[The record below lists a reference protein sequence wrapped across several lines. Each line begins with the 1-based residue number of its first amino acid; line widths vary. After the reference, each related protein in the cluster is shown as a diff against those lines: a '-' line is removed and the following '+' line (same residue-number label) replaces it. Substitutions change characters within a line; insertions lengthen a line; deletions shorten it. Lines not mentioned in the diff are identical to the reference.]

1 MQLYILDKNY
11 EQVALIDQA
20 DSILWHKKYN
30 DAGECE
36 IYLPC
41 DNEALSVLQTGYYVY
56 RYDDDMFCQI
66 KKIEIETDVEKGNY
80 IIATAPDISTRLS
93 GRIVRWQIV
102 FSGTVAE
109 FINKVLTDNVVNP
122 AQTQRKI
129 DNFEIDTS
137 NFSEFTE
144 TIEVS
149 TFTEDL
155 LSLIT
160 STCKAY
166 NLGFRVSFNINTQK
180 LVFRLF
186 RGGNKATTTSD
197 QYIEFSPTYANIL
210 STEYKLDESKYKNMV
225 YVGYKAKDSDTI
237 HLLSMFNGSEEP
249 QGENR
254 KEIYIDGTG
263 TSRDITYNELKI
275 MFPSLQRNPATQGS
289 ETAGYY
295 YITTNGTQEQV
306 ATFEITTTDNVKEEK
321 ITVTDYTYLL
331 LIRSLG
337 NAALTEHIVT
347 QEFSGEVDTIDT
359 YEYKKDYDLGDIV
372 KVVNE
377 YGISA
382 NAQITEIMESDDVED
397 GKVIEPKFEFKG
409 GI

>member
-1 MQLYILDKNY
+1 MQLYIFDKNY
-11 EQVALIDQA
+11 EQVALIDEA
-20 DSILWHKKYN
+20 DSILWNKKYN

-41 DNEALSVLQTGYYVY
+41 DNEALSILQTGYYVY

-66 KKIEIETDVEKGNY
+66 NKIEIETDVEKGNY
-80 IIATAPDISTRLS
+80 IIATATDISTRLS

-109 FINKVLTDNVVNP
+109 FINKVLTDNVINP
-122 AQTQRKI
+122 EQIQRKI
-129 DNFEIDTS
+129 ENFEIDTS

-160 STCKAY
+160 TTCKAY
-166 NLGFRVSFNINTQK
+166 NIGFRVSFDINTQK
-180 LVFRLF
+180 LVFRLYK
-186 RGGNKATTTSD
+186 GKNKATTTSD
-197 QYIEFSPTYANIL
+197 QYIEFSPTFANIL

-225 YVGYKAKDSDTI
+225 YVGYKEKDSDTV
-237 HLLSMFNGSEEP
+237 HLLSMFNGDEEP

-263 TSRDITYNELKI
+263 TSRDITYDELK
-275 MFPSLQRNPATQGS
+275 MLFGTVQKGS
-289 ETAGYY
+289 NYY
-295 YITTNGTQEQV
+295 YINVDGKEEKV
-306 ATFEITTTDNVKEEK
+306 ATFEVKTTDGVTEEK

-337 NAALTEHIVT
+337 NSALVEHIVT

-359 YEYKKDYDLGDIV
+359 YEYKTDYDLGDIV

-382 NAQITEIMESDDVED
+382 NAQITEIMESDDVD
-397 GKVIEPKFEFKG
+397 NGLVIEPKFEFKG